1 MNETP
6 GMEDVLNGGGH
17 KDATFHLANTK
28 VIVLTDDDGQTWLCR
43 RDDGVAE
50 SATPMGRVEALE
62 KFAAALA
69 EVLATG
75 DVTPRHHARDSCG
88 RHRG

>member
-1 MNETP
+1 MNAPT
-6 GMEDVLNGGGH
+6 MEDVLNTGGH
-17 KDATFHLANTK
+17 KDATFHLAGTK

-50 SATPMGRVEALE
+50 SAVRMGRAEALE
-62 KFAAALA
+62 KFAVALA

-75 DVTPRHHARDSCG
+75 DVTPRHHTRDACG
-88 RHRG
+88 RHRE